1 MNNTTVSI
9 PGYCISEEIY
19 NGSRT
24 LVYRGYREI
33 DSLPVVIKLLKNP
46 YPSFNEL
53 LWFRNQYTIAKNL
66 NSPLIIQTYSLEQY
80 QNGYVL
86 VMEDFGGISLKEWGV
101 GSREWGVG
109 GSVEALIEFLQI
121 AIALSNTLDILYHS
135 RIIHKDIKPANIL
148 INPETKQ
155 VKLIDFSIASLLPRE
170 TQTLISPN
178 VLEGTLAY
186 ISPEQTGRMNRG
198 IDYRT
203 DFYSLGV
210 TFYELLAGKLPFQ
223 SEDAMEIVHCHI
235 AKKAPLIH
243 DINSEM
249 PFIFSEIVSKLMAK
263 NLEDRY
269 QSALGLKY
277 DLEKCL
283 VQLKETGK
291 IESFPIAQQDICDR
305 FIIPDKLYGRE
316 PEVET
321 LLQAFERVSQGTTE
335 MMLVAGFSG
344 IGKTAVIN
352 EVHKPIVRQRGCFI
366 KGKYDQFN
374 RNIPFSA
381 FVQAFRDLTGQLL
394 SETDTNLQLWQE
406 KIITALG
413 ENAQVIIEVIPELEL
428 IIGSQP
434 LAIELS
440 GMAAQN
446 RFNLLFQRFIQV
458 FTALEH
464 PLVIFLDDLQWA
476 DSASLKLMQLLMDQS
491 QTGYLL
497 LLGAYRDNEVFP
509 AHPLM
514 LTLDEIGNTGA
525 VINNIILSPLCRVSV
540 NQLLA
545 DTLNCQLELAQPL
558 TQLMYQKTK
567 GNPFFTTQFLKALH
581 QDNYIQFNFQSGY
594 WECNIAQIKQLA
606 LTDDVVEFM
615 AQQLQKLTPATQEV
629 LKLAACIGNQFDLH
643 TLAIIYQQSQTE
655 TAAAL
660 WKALQEGLVI
670 PQSEVYK
677 FYVDQENQADNQEI
691 AHAIAYKFLHDRVQ
705 QAAYSLIPEDRKQI
719 THVKI
724 GRLLWQNTPKAELE
738 DRIFAI
744 ANQLNIG
751 LEHFYQPQERHEL
764 AQLNLMAGKKAKAST
779 AYSSAIAYLKI
790 GIRLLPFNP
799 WESNYNLTLSLYNEA
814 TEASYLCGEIDAMEN
829 FAQEILQNAKA
840 VTDTANVCE
849 VKIEAYTVQG
859 KLLAAID
866 TAMQFLQPIGI
877 EFPKEPTDEDFVLA
891 LQETQATLN
900 GKTIAELVDLPEIE
914 NLELRAAL
922 RVLVKVTTPA
932 YLAKPELH
940 RLLALKEV
948 ALSIKYGN
956 TSGSAFT
963 YSVYALMLCGQPNN
977 IPTGYEL
984 GKLALQLLSKFQNQ
998 EYKARVILVVHHFV
1012 THWKEPVITTLKP
1025 LLQAYAIGLDT
1036 GDLEYAGYAAYI
1048 YCFQAYITGQEL
1060 TKLAK
1065 ELEIYGAAIE
1075 KINQKTALNYN
1086 NIYHQVILNLIESKT
1101 TPWELVGAVYN
1112 ERSMLTLHEKTND
1125 DTALWHVFVN
1135 KLILCY
1141 LFQKLDLAVEYALK
1155 AKQYSGSGYAMVNTP
1170 VLNLYDSLLQ
1180 LALFPTLSPVEQ
1192 QRILQQVAE
1201 NQDTMQ
1207 QWANYA
1213 PMNHQ
1218 HRFELVEAEKCRIL
1232 GQKTAAIEFYDRAI
1246 SLARENG
1253 YIQEAALSNELA
1265 AKFYLDWGKEKI
1277 AQVYMQEAYYC
1288 YTSWG
1293 AKSKVDD
1300 LEQRYPELLRSIL
1313 QQKNLKLNLQE
1324 TLSNNVAFNNIHSS
1338 IHISSSSTS
1347 NSVLDFGSV
1356 FKASQAISTAIH
1368 LDELIEKLTQII
1380 LENAGADRCALILFQ
1395 NGLWEVRAI
1404 ATLEG
1409 TMLQTAP
1416 LDNHPGI
1423 PIKLIQYVKNTLET
1437 VLIDDL
1443 KTHLPNVIGEYMRQ
1457 YQPKSA
1463 LCMPIRNQGQLLGIL
1478 YLENQLTMG
1487 AFVGDRL
1494 DILELLTSQAAIS
1507 LENALL
1513 YNTLEQK
1520 VEQRTQ
1526 ELHHKNQQLSR
1537 TLQELQ
1543 QTQTQLIH
1551 AEKMSS
1557 LGQMV
1562 AGIAHEINNPINFIY
1577 GNITYLKEYFQDL
1590 LEGINLYQQQYP
1602 QPTTKIQAYL
1612 NDKDL
1617 NYAIQD
1623 VPNLLASIQ
1632 QGSQRIQ
1639 NIVLSLRN
1647 FARLDEA
1654 DIKAVNIHEGIENTL
1669 LILQH
1674 RLSEIEIIKNYADLP
1689 QVNCHAK
1696 QINQVI
1702 MNILNNAIDALN
1714 EVKITTR
1721 TIKIHTELSNSLTKS
1736 ASIRIADNGIGI
1748 SDEIQKRIFD
1758 PFFTTK
1764 AVGKGTGLGLA
1775 VAYSIISTHGGQ
1787 INFVSKLGQGTE
1799 FEIILPVGG

>member
-1 MNNTTVSI
+1 MNTTTVSI
-9 PGYCISEEIY
+9 PGYRISEELY

-33 DSLPVVIKLLKNP
+33 DSLPVVIKLLKNS
-46 YPSFNEL
+46 YPSFSEL
-53 LWFRNQYTIAKNL
+53 LWFRNQYTVAKNL

-86 VMEDFGGISLKEWGV
+86 VMEFGGISLKEWGV

-121 AIALSNTLDILYHS
+121 AIALCNTLDILYHS

-198 IDYRT
+198 IDYHT

-223 SEDAMEIVHCHI
+223 SEDAMELVHCHI
-235 AKKAPLIH
+235 AKTAPLIH
-243 DINSEM
+243 EINSEI
-249 PFIFSEIVSKLMAK
+249 PFLFSKIVTKLMAK
-263 NLEDRY
+263 NPEDRY

-283 VQLKETGK
+283 LQLKETGRV
-291 IESFPIAQQDICDR
+291 ESFTIAKQDICDR

-316 PEVET
+316 TEVET
-321 LLQAFERVSQGTTE
+321 LLQAFDRVSLGATE
-335 MMLVAGFSG
+335 IMLVAGFSG

-381 FVQAFRDLTGQLL
+381 FVQAFRDLMGQLL

-413 ENAQVIIEVIPELEL
+413 ENAQVIIEVIPELER

-434 LAIELS
+434 PAVELS
-440 GMAAQN
+440 GIAAQN
-446 RFNLLFQRFIQV
+446 RFNLLFQKFIQV
-458 FTALEH
+458 FTTLEH

-491 QTGYLL
+491 QRGYLL

-514 LTLDEIGNTGA
+514 LTLDEIGNAGA
-525 VINNIILSPLCRVSV
+525 VINDIILSPLCRVSV

-545 DTLNCQLELAQPL
+545 DTLNCQLELAEAL
-558 TQLMYQKTK
+558 TQLVYQKTK

-594 WECNIAQIKQLA
+594 WECNIVQIKQLA

-643 TLAIIYQQSQTE
+643 TLAIVYQRSPTE
-655 TAAAL
+655 TATAL

-677 FYVDQENQADNQEI
+677 FYVGQENQADNQEI

-764 AQLNLMAGKKAKAST
+764 AQLNLMAGKQAKAST

-790 GIRLLPFNP
+790 GIQLLPFNP
-799 WESNYNLTLSLYNEA
+799 WESDYNLTLSLYSEA
-814 TEASYLCGEIDAMEN
+814 TEASYLCGEIDAMED
-829 FAQEILQNAKA
+829 FAQEILQYAKA
-840 VTDTANVCE
+840 VADIANVYE

-859 KLLAAID
+859 KFLAAID
-866 TAMQFLQPIGI
+866 TAMQFLQSIGI

-891 LQETQATLN
+891 LQETQATLS
-900 GKTIAELVDLPEIE
+900 GKTIAELADLPEIE

-922 RVLVKVTTPA
+922 RVLVKVSTPA

-940 RLLALKEV
+940 RLLVLKEV

-963 YSVYALMLCGQPNN
+963 YSVYGLMLCGQPNS

-984 GKLALQLLSKFQNQ
+984 GKLALQMLSKFQNQ
-998 EYKARVILVVHHFV
+998 EYEARVILVVHHFV

-1025 LLQAYAIGLDT
+1025 LLQAYTIGLNT
-1036 GDLEYAGYAAYI
+1036 GDLAYAGYAAYI
-1048 YCFQAYITGQEL
+1048 YCFQAYIAGQEL
-1060 TKLAK
+1060 TKLAN

-1086 NIYHQVILNLIESKT
+1086 NIYHQAILNLIESKT
-1101 TPWELVGAVYN
+1101 TPWELVGAVYD
-1112 ERSMLTLHEKTND
+1112 ERSMLTLHEQTND
-1125 DTALWHVFVN
+1125 GTGLWHLFVN
-1135 KLILCY
+1135 KLMLCY

-1155 AKQYSGSGYAMVNTP
+1155 AKQYSGSGYAMGNTP

-1180 LALFPTLSPVEQ
+1180 LALFPTSSPVEQ

-1288 YTSWG
+1288 YTCWG
-1293 AKSKVDD
+1293 AKTKVED
-1300 LEQRYPELLRSIL
+1300 LEQRYPELLRAIL
-1313 QQKNLKLNLQE
+1313 QPKNLKLNLQE
-1324 TLSNNVAFNNIHSS
+1324 TLSNNVAFSNIHSS
-1338 IHISSSSTS
+1338 THISSSSSS

-1368 LDELIEKLTQII
+1368 LDELIQKLTQII

-1395 NGLWEVRAI
+1395 NGSWQVRAI

-1409 TMLQTAP
+1409 TILQTAP

-1437 VLIDDL
+1437 VVIDDL

-1457 YQPKSA
+1457 YKPKSA
-1463 LCMPIRNQGQLLGIL
+1463 LCMPIRNQGKLVGIL
-1478 YLENQLTMG
+1478 YLENQLTIG

-1520 VEQRTQ
+1520 VDQRTQ
-1526 ELHHKNQQLSR
+1526 ELHHKNQQLSH

-1543 QTQTQLIH
+1543 QTQAQLIH

-1562 AGIAHEINNPINFIY
+1562 AGIAHEINNPINFIS

-1590 LEGINLYQQQYP
+1590 LEGINLYQLQCP
-1602 QPTTKIQAYL
+1602 QPTIEIQAYFH
-1612 NDKDL
+1612 DRDL
-1617 NYAIQD
+1617 DYAIQD
-1623 VPNLLASIQ
+1623 VPNLLASMQ
-1632 QGSQRIQ
+1632 QGSERIQ

-1674 RLSEIEIIKNYADLP
+1674 RLSEIEIIKDYAELP

-1714 EVKITTR
+1714 EVQITTPTITIR
-1721 TIKIHTELSNSLTKS
+1721 TALSNSLTKS
-1736 ASIRIADNGIGI
+1736 VSIRIADNGIGI
-1748 SDEIQKRIFD
+1748 SEEIQKRVFD

-1787 INFVSKLGQGTE
+1787 INLISKLGQGTE
-1799 FEIILPVGG
+1799 FEIILPVEG

>member
-1 MNNTTVSI
+1 MNTTTVSI
-9 PGYCISEEIY
+9 PGYRISEELY
-19 NGSRT
+19 NGFRT
-24 LVYRGYREI
+24 LVYRGYRET
-33 DSLPVVIKLLKNP
+33 DELPVVIKLLKNP
-46 YPSFNEL
+46 YPSFSEL
-53 LWFRNQYTIAKNL
+53 LCFRNQYTIAKNL

-86 VMEDFGGISLKEWGV
+86 VMEDFGGISLKDYFT
-101 GSREWGVG
+101 
-109 GSVEALIEFLQI
+109 SVETRYIACLQEFLEI
-121 AIALSNTLDILYHS
+121 AIALCNTLDILYHS

-178 VLEGTLAY
+178 VLKGTLPY

-203 DFYSLGV
+203 DFYSLGI
-210 TFYELLAGKLPFQ
+210 TFYEFLTGKLPFQ
-223 SEDAMEIVHCHI
+223 SEDAMELVHCHI
-235 AKKAPLIH
+235 AKTAPLI
-243 DINSEM
+243 DEINSAI
-249 PFIFSEIVSKLMAK
+249 PSVFSEIVSKLMAK
-263 NLEDRY
+263 NPEDRY

-283 VQLKETGK
+283 VQLKETGT
-291 IESFPIAQQDICDR
+291 IESFLIAQQDVCDR

-316 PEVET
+316 TEVET
-321 LLQAFERVSQGTTE
+321 LLQAFERVSLGTTE

-381 FVQAFRDLTGQLL
+381 FVQAFRDLMGQLL
-394 SETDTNLQLWQE
+394 SETDTNLRLWQE

-413 ENAQVIIEVIPELEL
+413 ENAQVIIEVIPELER
-428 IIGSQP
+428 IIGCQP
-434 LAIELS
+434 PAVELS

-446 RFNLLFQRFIQV
+446 RFNLLFQKFIQV
-458 FTALEH
+458 FTTLEH

-476 DSASLKLMQLLMDQS
+476 DLASLKLMQLLIDESQS
-491 QTGYLL
+491 GYLL

-514 LTLDEIGNTGA
+514 LTLDEIANAGA
-525 VINNIILSPLCRVSV
+525 VVNNIILNPLCPVSV

-545 DTLNCQLELAQPL
+545 DTLNCQLEIAQPL
-558 TQLMYQKTK
+558 TQLVYQKTK

-581 QDNYIQFNFQSGY
+581 QDNNYIQFNFQSGY
-594 WECNIAQIKQLA
+594 WQCNIAQIKQLA

-643 TLAIIYQQSQTE
+643 TLAIVYQQSQTE

-660 WKALQEGLVI
+660 WKVLQEGFVI

-677 FYVDQENQADNQEI
+677 FYIDRENRDSNQEI
-691 AHAIAYKFLHDRVQ
+691 AHAVGYKFLHDRVQ

-751 LEHFYQPQERHEL
+751 LEHFHQPTERHEL

-790 GIRLLPFNP
+790 GIQLLPFNP
-799 WESNYNLTLSLYNEA
+799 WESDYNLTLSLYNEA
-814 TEASYLCGEIDAMEN
+814 TEASYLCGEIDAMED
-829 FAQEILQNAKA
+829 FAQEILQHAKA
-840 VTDTANVCE
+840 IADTAKVYE

-877 EFPKEPTDEDFVLA
+877 EFPKEPTDEDFILA
-891 LQETQATLN
+891 LQETQATLS
-900 GKTIAELVDLPEIE
+900 GKTIAELVELPEMQ
-914 NLELRAAL
+914 NPELRAAL

-932 YLAKPELH
+932 YLAKPKLH
-940 RLLALKEV
+940 RLVVLKKV
-948 ALSIKYGN
+948 TLSVIYGN
-956 TSGSAFT
+956 TSASALA
-963 YSVYALMLCGQPNN
+963 YSGYGLMLCGQPNS
-977 IPTGYEL
+977 IPVGHEL
-984 GKLALQLLSKFQNQ
+984 GNLALQLLSKFQDQ
-998 EYKARVILVVHHFV
+998 EYEALVLVVVNHFIA
-1012 THWKEPVITTLKP
+1012 HWQQPATATLKP
-1025 LLQAYAIGLDT
+1025 LLQAYTSGLNS
-1036 GDLEYAGYAAYI
+1036 GDLAYAGYAAYM
-1048 YCFQAYITGQEL
+1048 YCLQAYIAGQEL
-1060 TKLAK
+1060 TKLAN
-1065 ELEIYGAAIE
+1065 ELAIYGTAIE
-1075 KINQKTALNYN
+1075 KLNQKTALNYN
-1086 NIYHQVILNLIESKT
+1086 NIYHQVVLNLIESKT
-1101 TPWELVGAVYN
+1101 TPWELVGTAYD
-1112 ERSMLTLHEKTND
+1112 EKSMLALHEQTND
-1125 DTALWHVFVN
+1125 GTGLWHLFVN
-1135 KLILCY
+1135 KLMLCY
-1141 LFQKLDLAVEYALK
+1141 LFQELDLAVEYAIK

-1170 VLNLYDSLLQ
+1170 VQNLYDSLLQ
-1180 LALFPTLSPVEQ
+1180 LALFPTSSPAEQ
-1192 QRILQQVAE
+1192 QSILQQVAE

-1232 GQKTAAIEFYDRAI
+1232 AQKTAAIEFYDRAI
-1246 SLARENG
+1246 AGAKENG

-1288 YTSWG
+1288 YARWG
-1293 AKSKVDD
+1293 AKSKVED
-1300 LEQRYPELLRSIL
+1300 LEQRYPELLRVIL

-1324 TLSNNVAFNNIHSS
+1324 TLSKSVISSASIHSS
-1338 IHISSSSTS
+1338 THISSSSNS

-1356 FKASQAISTAIH
+1356 FKASQAISTAIQ
-1368 LDELIEKLTQII
+1368 LDQLIQKLTQII

-1395 NGLWEVRAI
+1395 NGLWQVRAI

-1409 TMLQTAP
+1409 TILQTAP

-1457 YQPKSA
+1457 HQPKST

-1478 YLENQLTMG
+1478 YLENQGTIG

-1520 VEQRTQ
+1520 VDQRTQ
-1526 ELHHKNQQLSR
+1526 ELHHKNQQLSS

-1543 QTQTQLIH
+1543 QTQAQLIH

-1562 AGIAHEINNPINFIY
+1562 AGIAHEINNPISFIY
-1577 GNITYLKEYFQDL
+1577 GNITYLKEHFEDL
-1590 LEGINLYQQQYP
+1590 LEGINLYQQQYL
-1602 QPTTKIQAYL
+1602 QPTTEIQAYL
-1612 NDKDL
+1612 NEKDL
-1617 NYAIQD
+1617 DYAIKD
-1623 VPNLLASIQ
+1623 VPNLLNSMQ
-1632 QGSQRIQ
+1632 QGSERIQ

-1674 RLSEIEIIKNYADLP
+1674 RLSKIEIIKDYAELP
-1689 QVNCHAK
+1689 LVSCHAK

-1714 EVKITTR
+1714 EVQKTSTITIR
-1721 TIKIHTELSNSLTKS
+1721 TALSNSLTKS
-1736 ASIRIADNGIGI
+1736 VSIRIADNGIGI
-1748 SDEIQKRIFD
+1748 SEEIQKRVFD

-1775 VAYSIISTHGGQ
+1775 VAYSIMSTHGGQ

>member
-1 MNNTTVSI
+1 MNTTTVSI
-9 PGYCISEEIY
+9 PGYRISEELY

-24 LVYRGYREI
+24 LVYRGYRKT
-33 DSLPVVIKLLKNP
+33 DSLRVVIKLLKNP
-46 YPSFNEL
+46 YPSFSEL

-86 VMEDFGGISLKEWGV
+86 VMEDFGGISLKDYFT
-101 GSREWGVG
+101 
-109 GSVEALIEFLQI
+109 SVETRYIVSLQEFLQI
-121 AIALSNTLDILYHS
+121 AIALCNTLDILYHS

-178 VLEGTLAY
+178 VLEGTLTY

-203 DFYSLGV
+203 DFYSLGI
-210 TFYELLAGKLPFQ
+210 TFYELLTGKLPFQ
-223 SEDAMEIVHCHI
+223 SDDAMELVHCHI
-235 AKKAPLIH
+235 AKTAPLIH
-243 DINSEM
+243 EINSEI
-249 PFIFSEIVSKLMAK
+249 PSVFSEIVSKLMAK
-263 NLEDRY
+263 NPEDRY
-269 QSALGLKY
+269 QRALGLKY
-277 DLEKCL
+277 DLENCL
-283 VQLKETGK
+283 LQLKETGI
-291 IESFPIAQQDICDR
+291 IESFAIAQQDICDR

-316 PEVET
+316 TEVEN
-321 LLQAFERVSQGTTE
+321 LLQAFERVSLGATE

-352 EVHKPIVRQRGCFI
+352 EVHKPIVTQRGFFI

-381 FVQAFRDLTGQLL
+381 FVQAFRDLMGQLL
-394 SETDTNLQLWQE
+394 SETDTNLQHWHD

-413 ENAQVIIEVIPELEL
+413 ENAQVIIEVIPELER

-434 LAIELS
+434 PAVELS

-446 RFNLLFQRFIQV
+446 RFNLLFQKFIQI
-458 FTALEH
+458 FTTPEH

-491 QTGYLL
+491 QRGYLL

-514 LTLDEIGNTGA
+514 LTLDEIGNAGA
-525 VINNIILSPLCRVSV
+525 VINNIILSPLSQVSV

-545 DTLNCQLELAQPL
+545 DTLNCQLELAQAL
-558 TQLMYQKTK
+558 TQLVYQKTK
-567 GNPFFTTQFLKALH
+567 GNPFFTTQFIKALH
-581 QDNYIQFNFQSGY
+581 QDNYIQFNFKIGHWQ
-594 WECNIAQIKQLA
+594 CNIAQIKQLA

-643 TLAIIYQQSQTE
+643 TLAIVYQQSQTE

-677 FYVDQENQADNQEI
+677 FYIDRENQGSNQEI
-691 AHAIAYKFLHDRVQ
+691 AHTVAYKFLHDRVQ

-738 DRIFAI
+738 DGIFAI

-751 LEHFYQPQERHEL
+751 LEHFHEPQERHEL
-764 AQLNLMAGKKAKAST
+764 AQLNLMAGKQAKAST

-790 GIRLLPFNP
+790 GIQLLPFNP
-799 WESNYNLTLSLYNEA
+799 WESDYNLTLSLYNEA
-814 TEASYLCGEIDAMEN
+814 TEASYLCGEIDAMED
-829 FAQEILQNAKA
+829 FAQEILQHAKA

-891 LQETQATLN
+891 LQETQATLS
-900 GKTIAELVDLPEIE
+900 GKTIAELVDLPEMQ

-940 RLLALKEV
+940 RLLVLKKV
-948 ALSIKYGN
+948 TLSVIYGN
-956 TSGSAFT
+956 IAASSLAYSG
-963 YSVYALMLCGQPNN
+963 YGLMLCGQPNS
-977 IPTGYEL
+977 IPVGYEL
-984 GKLALQLLSKFQNQ
+984 GKLALQLLSKFQDQ
-998 EYKARVILVVHHFV
+998 EYEALILVVVHHFV
-1012 THWKEPVITTLKP
+1012 THWQQPVTATLKP
-1025 LLQAYAIGLDT
+1025 LLQAYTSGLNS
-1036 GDLEYAGYAAYI
+1036 GDLAYAGYAAYA
-1048 YCFQAYITGQEL
+1048 YCLHAYIAGQEL
-1060 TKLAK
+1060 TKLAN

-1086 NIYHQVILNLIESKT
+1086 NIFHQVVLNLIESKT
-1101 TPWELVGAVYN
+1101 TPWELVGAAYD
-1112 ERSMLTLHEKTND
+1112 ERSILTLHEQTND
-1125 DTALWHVFVN
+1125 GTGLWHFFVN
-1135 KLILCY
+1135 KLMLCY

-1180 LALFPTLSPVEQ
+1180 LALFPTSSLVEQ

-1232 GQKTAAIEFYDRAI
+1232 AQKTAAIEFYDRAI
-1246 SLARENG
+1246 SFARENG

-1288 YTSWG
+1288 YTCWG

-1300 LEQRYPELLRSIL
+1300 LEQRYPELLRAIL
-1313 QQKNLKLNLQE
+1313 QQKNFKLNLQE
-1324 TLSNNVAFNNIHSS
+1324 TLSNNVAFNTINSS
-1338 IHISSSSTS
+1338 IHISSSSGS
-1347 NSVLDFGSV
+1347 NSVLDSGSV

-1368 LDELIEKLTQII
+1368 LDQLIEKLTQII
-1380 LENAGADRCALILFQ
+1380 LENAGGDRCALILFQ
-1395 NGLWEVRAI
+1395 NDLWQVRAI
-1404 ATLEG
+1404 ATLQG

-1457 YQPKSA
+1457 HQPKSA
-1463 LCMPIRNQGQLLGIL
+1463 LCMPIRNQGHLLGIL
-1478 YLENQLTMG
+1478 YLENQLTIG

-1520 VEQRTQ
+1520 VDQRTQ
-1526 ELHHKNQQLSR
+1526 ELHHKNQQLSH

-1543 QTQTQLIH
+1543 QTQAQLIH

-1562 AGIAHEINNPINFIY
+1562 AGIAHEINNPIGFIS
-1577 GNITYLKEYFQDL
+1577 GNIIYLKEHFEDL

-1602 QPTTKIQAYL
+1602 HPTTEIQAYL

-1617 NYAIQD
+1617 DYAIED
-1623 VPNLLASIQ
+1623 VPNLLNSMQ

-1639 NIVLSLRN
+1639 NIVLSLRS

-1654 DIKAVNIHEGIENTL
+1654 DIKAVNIHDGIKNTL

-1674 RLSEIEIIKNYADLP
+1674 RLSKIEIIKDYAELP
-1689 QVNCHAK
+1689 LVNCHAK

-1714 EVKITTR
+1714 EVQKTSTITIR
-1721 TIKIHTELSNSLTKS
+1721 TALSNSLTKS
-1736 ASIRIADNGIGI
+1736 VSIRIADNGIGI
-1748 SDEIQKRIFD
+1748 SEEIQKRVFD

-1787 INFVSKLGQGTE
+1787 INLVSKLGQGTE
-1799 FEIILPVGG
+1799 FEIILPVEG